1 MPRGR
6 IFLFAAA
13 CLGIALALALVTV
26 IVVGSRDA
34 AEPRVISTGQ
44 PDVGGPFQLVDQT
57 GQPVTE
63 AKLEGRWSLVFFG
76 FTYCPDYCPA
86 TLAAIGGG
94 GAANSAQGAVI
105 ETDILTIKEVAE
117 YLRMTE
123 KTAYRL
129 ASERKI
135 PGFKVGGSWRFR
147 KGEIDA
153 WIDEDARKRAKGDK
167 DT

>member
-1 MPRGR
+1 M
-6 IFLFAAA
+6 
-13 CLGIALALALVTV
+13 
-26 IVVGSRDA
+26 
-34 AEPRVISTGQ
+34 
-44 PDVGGPFQLVDQT
+44 
-57 GQPVTE
+57 
-63 AKLEGRWSLVFFG
+63 
-76 FTYCPDYCPA
+76 
-86 TLAAIGGG
+86 
-94 GAANSAQGAVI
+94 

-117 YLRMTE
+117 YLRITE

-167 DT
+167 ES

>member
-1 MPRGR
+1 MGIDNEAEGGWGGHVGTLKASDTPTPFPGCAISRFCL
-6 IFLFAAA
+6 IFSNRL
-13 CLGIALALALVTV
+13 I
-26 IVVGSRDA
+26 
-34 AEPRVISTGQ
+34 
-44 PDVGGPFQLVDQT
+44 
-57 GQPVTE
+57 
-63 AKLEGRWSLVFFG
+63 
-76 FTYCPDYCPA
+76 
-86 TLAAIGGG
+86 
-94 GAANSAQGAVI
+94 SAQGAVM

-117 YLRMTE
+117 YLRITE

>member
-1 MPRGR
+1 MGTDIEAEGGWGGHVSTLNASDTPTPFPGCAISRFCL
-6 IFLFAAA
+6 IFSNRL
-13 CLGIALALALVTV
+13 I
-26 IVVGSRDA
+26 
-34 AEPRVISTGQ
+34 
-44 PDVGGPFQLVDQT
+44 
-57 GQPVTE
+57 
-63 AKLEGRWSLVFFG
+63 
-76 FTYCPDYCPA
+76 
-86 TLAAIGGG
+86 
-94 GAANSAQGAVI
+94 SAQGA
-105 ETDILTIKEVAE
+105 IKEVAE
-117 YLRMTE
+117 YLRITE